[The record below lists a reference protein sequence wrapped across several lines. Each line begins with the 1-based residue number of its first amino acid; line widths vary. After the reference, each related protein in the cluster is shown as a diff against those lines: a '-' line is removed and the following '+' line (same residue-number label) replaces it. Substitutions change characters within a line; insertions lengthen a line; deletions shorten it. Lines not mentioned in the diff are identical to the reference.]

1 MIQVNVKCP
10 HCGKSLMEEKHNID
24 GHPSVRAQIEY
35 EKKKGFIHL
44 SSLYGSYKVD
54 TEIFVPEKN
63 IASFFCPHCQKELV
77 STRTCDICQAPMI
90 PFNFVSGGV
99 IQICS
104 RRGCKKHLIE
114 FDKLEGE
121 LSAFYNEYGPF
132 H

>member
-10 HCGKSLMEEKHNID
+10 RCGKSLMDEKRKID
-24 GHPSVRAQIEY
+24 GNPSVKMLIEY
-35 EKKKGFIHL
+35 EKKKRFLHL
-44 SSLYGSYKVD
+44 SSLYGSYNVE
-54 TEIFVPEKN
+54 TELFVPEKKT
-63 IASFFCPHCQKELV
+63 ALFFCPHCQNELK
-77 STRTCDICQAPMI
+77 STRICEVCQAPMV

-114 FDKLEGE
+114 FDNPESE
-121 LSAFYNEYGPF
+121 LSAFYDEYGPF